1 MSENTSRVV
10 AEINTAN
17 SELEIGGRDI
27 LETIKHLNN
36 ITMGV
41 KENVREQINSGDVVD
56 SQITLLDQINKEVA
70 DQINKEVAEIIE
82 ANSIGASEVVSTM
95 AFLNELSVKTAKSN
109 HEFFMVTSKLSESF
123 NKFKSLMSG
132 FITNVDDVENEK
144 PDDIILNLDTT
155 DEEES

>member
-1 MSENTSRVV
+1 M
-10 AEINTAN
+10 
-17 SELEIGGRDI
+17 
-27 LETIKHLNN
+27 
-36 ITMGV
+36 
-41 KENVREQINSGDVVD
+41 VD
-56 SQITLLDQINKEVA
+56 SQITLL

-155 DEEES
+155 DEEELNTNDIDISKITETENKIDTEIKELEKELSSSENDNFTKDDKVLETLKEDFKNPDMFY